1 MKNFTKDI
9 KNVGLTFVGTV
20 LGFAGILI
28 AAPAA
33 VIADIGVALMNCSH
47 KCIDSTIERPD
58 PKDLMAEI
66 ADA

>member
-9 KNVGLTFVGTV
+9 KNVGLTFVGAV
-20 LGFAGILI
+20 LVFAGILI

-33 VIADIGVALMNCSH
+33 VIADIGVALMNCGH